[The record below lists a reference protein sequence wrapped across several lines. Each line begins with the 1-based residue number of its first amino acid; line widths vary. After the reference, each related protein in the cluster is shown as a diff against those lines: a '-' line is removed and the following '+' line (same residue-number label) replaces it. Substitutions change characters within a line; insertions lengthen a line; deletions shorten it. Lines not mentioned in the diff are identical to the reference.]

1 MKNKKKVVVTG
12 SRGLLGSAICGA
24 LNQINDIEVLPL
36 SRDDCDLRKAD
47 EVESLFAEIKPDWVF
62 HCAAKVGGIKANK
75 NNPVE
80 FLLEN
85 IDIQN
90 SVLKA
95 AHNVK
100 VSRVI
105 FFASNAVYPE
115 NINVSIKE
123 EDLLSGPI
131 EKIVRPYAIAK
142 ISGIELCYN
151 FNKQYGENFLAL
163 IPVNLYGP
171 NDNFHSENSHVLPAL
186 IRKFYEA
193 VENNDKSV
201 KIWGSG
207 EQRREFMCSI
217 DLARIACEII
227 RFDEDKF
234 KSLCNSYPPI
244 INIGVDSDISIKELA
259 FLIANHTGY
268 KGEVVFDI
276 NEPTGVQGKMTCNKK
291 MKSFDLKPEISLEK
305 GIDIISKYYLE
316 QYDKKPTNQH

>member
-1 MKNKKKVVVTG
+1 MINIKKVIVTG

-24 LNQINDIEVLPL
+24 LNQMNDVEVVAL
-36 SRDDCDLRKAD
+36 SRDDCDLRKVD
-47 EVESLFAEIKPDWVF
+47 EVESLFAKIKPDWVF

-90 SVLKA
+90 NVLKA
-95 AHNVK
+95 AHNVQ

-105 FFASNAVYPE
+105 FFASNAIYPE

-131 EKIVRPYAIAK
+131 EKTVRPYAIAK
-142 ISGIELCYN
+142 IAGIELCYAY
-151 FNKQYGENFLAL
+151 NKQYGENFLAL
-163 IPVNLYGP
+163 VPVNLYGP
-171 NDNFHSENSHVLPAL
+171 NDNFHPENSHVLPAL

-201 KIWGSG
+201 KVWGSG

-234 KSLCNSYPPI
+234 KNLCNSYPPI
-244 INIGVDSDISIKELA
+244 VNIGVNSDISIKELA
-259 FLIANHTGY
+259 YLIAKHMDY

-276 NEPTGVQGKMTCNKK
+276 DEPTGVQGKMTCIKK
-291 MKSFDLKPEISLEK
+291 MRSLNLKPEISLEQ
-305 GIDIISKYYLE
+305 GVELISKYYVE
-316 QYDKKPTNQH
+316 QYGKN